1 MVAYNLRKDGKKME
15 PTWSPLSVSSQV
27 RNDEG
32 EDRRPIQTAT
42 GAAILVYRSSFA
54 ESSDCLLHPLSSLT
68 CVENLTNSEHW
79 RTVEEALSITRS
91 STVVS
96 VNESATEGI
105 FLNDVLLEVVIC
117 KYKCKQ

>member
-1 MVAYNLRKDGKKME
+1 VE
-15 PTWSPLSVSSQV
+15 STFCVIS
-27 RNDEG
+27 G
-32 EDRRPIQTAT
+32 EERRRRRQKADSNSDW
-42 GAAILVYRSSFA
+42 AAILVYRSSFA